1 MDLPGYIKDFLQMN
15 YYIPAEELALPF
27 DQMPPYLRELI
38 TTKCMDLAE
47 NGEMSP
53 KNEQEILNEAR
64 KQFQS
69 DIDSD
74 ITKSQDSQVNN
85 FVAHHQKL
93 TELIAAAEKHEKNL
107 SDFSKTAVLLAA
119 KRMASDEYADTP
131 KTLDNFLQVKE
142 EIATELQVKYFT
154 ARYFET
160 HGLNPEN
167 ADTFHEKTLEDIAV
181 ISQMVQSGRTDQ
193 IAARFNLPDTKE
205 AQDAAKGATL
215 SFAGAELK
223 TFADKVEKRIKDS
236 PFVKSVNNLN
246 DSFQKK
252 YPKSYMAA
260 KLIGNTAAAVTLGPA
275 FSAYKAVAGIN
286 AMRKDF
292 AKFKNENPDKKGR
305 FWKFIASKE
314 GRKKLLEVSQNTVRI
329 IPSMRA
335 VGIALSAI
343 KNSANLKGSLQE
355 LKKNGFNKR
364 TMTRV
369 GIAAAGLLAV
379 SVTAAYANDEVADMV
394 NDCISNTFGSV
405 QDSVENVMDS
415 LQSAAPAMNMS
426 DMAADIDLNETASS
440 LNDVAVEPV
449 INDLPDPVQTPEVEM
464 EAVEVAEPP
473 VSEQPT
479 VTTSE
484 PQTAEVTEQS
494 VPEQPT
500 VTTPEPQTAAN
511 IQTQDQPTAAADLV
525 GGKEYSTFGDRNMLV
540 QSPDGSNS
548 ILFGDGTQKVTYQ
561 FSEGKISISAQ
572 GFSTASLT
580 EQDAAT
586 YNELL
591 NQAQTNGSAHPSF
604 DAQQAF
610 HKIKI
615 AEAIKAQY
623 AANPTPELEQ
633 QFEALSMTHRL
644 GMDRLDLG
652 KITDNPAELNVIP
665 DSTIQADAA
674 EYLQQNNGRESLTAT
689 AVNAPAQDQTTTAS
703 MDFNTQSQSMSATIH
718 HNDDSSTTI
727 NANRFGATATHN
739 TDEGYSQVN
748 VGKDG
753 KIGLQGRISRDVD
766 PTKEGVT
773 ATYVKYDTQDGS
785 AKTILTDNQTGRNVH
800 LSHDSTGEQIGLYS
814 DHDSKSI
821 KLTHDSEGF
830 NAKGHA
836 FKTQIGDTEVTNA
849 DFDLRNQSA
858 GATIHHNDDS
868 STTINAN
875 RFGATATHNT
885 DEGYSQVNVGKD
897 GKIGLQ
903 GRISRAADPTKEGVT
918 ATYVKYDTQ
927 DGSVKTVLTDNQTGR
942 NVSLSRDKSGIQ
954 ISTESNG
961 QTNAKVTIDR
971 SGINI
976 QGKSGRKVNV
986 GKVIGFIKGL
996 TR

>member
-47 NGEMSP
+47 NGEMSL
-53 KNEQEILNEAR
+53 KNEQEILDETR

-93 TELIAAAEKHEKNL
+93 TELVAAAEKHEKNL

-181 ISQMVQSGRTDQ
+181 ISQMVQSGRTNQ

-329 IPSMRA
+329 IPGMRA
-335 VGIALSAI
+335 VGIALSAV

-415 LQSAAPAMNMS
+415 LQSTAPAMDMP
-426 DMAADIDLNETASS
+426 DMAADIDLNEATSS
-440 LNDVAVEPV
+440 LNDVAAEPV
-449 INDLPDPVQTPEVEM
+449 INDLPDPVQAPEVET
-464 EAVEVAEPP
+464 EAAEVAEPP
-473 VSEQPT
+473 VPEQST
-479 VTTSE
+479 VTAPE
-484 PQTAEVTEQS
+484 PQTAE
-494 VPEQPT
+494 
-500 VTTPEPQTAAN
+500 N
-511 IQTQDQPTAAADLV
+511 IQTQDQPTAVADLI

-572 GFSTASLT
+572 GFSTTSLT

-665 DSTIQADAA
+665 DSTIQASAA
-674 EYLQQNNGRESLTAT
+674 EYLQQNNDRESFTAT
-689 AVNAPAQDQTTTAS
+689 AVNTPAQDQTTVS
-703 MDFNTQSQSMSATIH
+703 INNFNLRDRSVSGTLH
-718 HNDDSSTTI
+718 HDNGTET
-727 NANRFGATATHN
+727 F
-739 TDEGYSQVN
+739 VN
-748 VGKDG
+748 VNNSAAEISHKDGDSFHNVSIGKDG
-753 KIGLQGRISRDVD
+753 SVGLHGRIARDID
-766 PTKEGVT
+766 PTKDGVT
-773 ATYVKYDTQDGS
+773 MNDMTYNTEKMTGS
-785 AKTILTDNQTGRNVH
+785 VTLTDNQSGDNVVISH
-800 LSHDSTGEQIGLYS
+800 GTSQDQIGLYNNIGSKNIKLSHDSQ
-814 DHDSKSI
+814 
-821 KLTHDSEGF
+821 GF
-830 NAKGHA
+830 NVKGHA
-836 FKTQIGDTEVTNA
+836 FKTEIGDTEVTNA
-849 DFDLRNQSA
+849 NFNLRDRSVS
-858 GATIHHNDDS
+858 GTLHHDNG
-868 STTINAN
+868 TETFVNAN
-875 RFGATATHNT
+875 NSAAEISHKDGDSFHNV
-885 DEGYSQVNVGKD
+885 SVGKD
-897 GKIGLQ
+897 GSVGLH
-903 GRISRAADPTKEGVT
+903 GRIARAADPTKDGVTMTDFTYDTHKGSVGAVITDNDSGREVSISRNKEGVEISSG
-918 ATYVKYDTQ
+918 
-927 DGSVKTVLTDNQTGR
+927 DGIKT
-942 NVSLSRDKSGIQ
+942 NVS
-954 ISTESNG
+954 
-961 QTNAKVTIDR
+961 VTLGKD
-971 SGINI
+971 GINI
-976 QGKSGRKVNV
+976 QGKNGRKVNV

>member
-38 TTKCMDLAE
+38 TTKCMNLAE

-53 KNEQEILNEAR
+53 KNEEEILDETR

-85 FVAHHQKL
+85 FIIHHQKL

-107 SDFSKTAVLLAA
+107 SDFSRTAVLLAA

-160 HGLNPEN
+160 HGLKPEN
-167 ADTFHEKTLEDIAV
+167 ADTFHEQTLQDIAA
-181 ISQMVQSGRTDQ
+181 IAQMVQNNQTDR

-236 PFVKSVNNLN
+236 PFVKSVNQLN

-260 KLIGNTAAAVTLGPA
+260 KLVGNTAAAITLGPA

-314 GRKKLLEVSQNTVRI
+314 GRKKLLEVSQNTIRI
-329 IPSMRA
+329 IPGMRA
-335 VGIALSAI
+335 VGIALSAV
-343 KNSANLKGSLQE
+343 KNSANLKGSLQD

-364 TMTRV
+364 TMTKV

-405 QDSVENVMDS
+405 QDSVENVIDS
-415 LQSAAPAMNMS
+415 LQNTAPAMDMS
-426 DMAADIDLNETASS
+426 AMASGIDLNEATSS
-440 LNDVAVEPV
+440 LNDIAVEPV
-449 INDLPDPVQTPEVEM
+449 INDLPDPVQTPEIEM
-464 EAVEVAEPP
+464 PAAEVAEPT
-473 VSEQPT
+473 VSEQPA

-484 PQTAEVTEQS
+484 PQTAED
-494 VPEQPT
+494 
-500 VTTPEPQTAAN
+500 
-511 IQTQDQPTAAADLV
+511 IHTQDQPTAAADLV

-561 FSEGKISISAQ
+561 FSEGSIKVSAE
-572 GFSTASLT
+572 GFSADSLT
-580 EQDAAT
+580 DQDAAT
-586 YNELL
+586 YNDLL
-591 NQAQTNGSAHPSF
+591 RQAQANGASHPAF
-604 DAQQAF
+604 EAQKAF
-610 HKIKI
+610 HQIKI

-644 GMDRLDLG
+644 GLERLDLG
-652 KITDNPAELNVIP
+652 NISDNPAQLNVLNVQETMQAAP
-665 DSTIQADAA
+665 DITDTVVEPAVSEQPAA
-674 EYLQQNNGRESLTAT
+674 ATTLTG
-689 AVNAPAQDQTTTAS
+689 
-703 MDFNTQSQSMSATIH
+703 DFNTQSQSMSATIH
-718 HNDDSSTTI
+718 HDNGSSTTV
-727 NANRFGATATHN
+727 NANRFGMTATHN
-739 TDEGYSQVN
+739 TEDGYTQVG

-753 KIGLQGRISRDVD
+753 QVGLQGRISRDVD
-766 PTKEGVT
+766 PTKEGAT
-773 ATYVKYDTQDGS
+773 ATYTKYDTQEGS
-785 AKTILTDNQTGRNVH
+785 AKVILTDNQTGSNVQI
-800 LSHDSTGEQIGLYS
+800 SHGSTGEQIGLYS

-836 FKTQIGDTEVTNA
+836 FKTQIGDTEVSNA
-849 DFDLRNQSA
+849 DFDLRNQTA
-858 GATIHHNDDS
+858 GATIHHDNGS
-868 STTINAN
+868 STTVNAN
-875 RFGATATHNT
+875 RFGMTATHNT
-885 DEGYSQVNVGKD
+885 EDGYTQAEIGKD
-897 GKIGLQ
+897 GKIGLH

-927 DGSVKTVLTDNQTGR
+927 EGSAKVVLTDNQTGR
-942 NVSLSRDKSGIQ
+942 NVSVSHDKSGIQ
-954 ISTESNG
+954 IGTESNG

>member
-47 NGEMSP
+47 NGEMSL
-53 KNEQEILNEAR
+53 KNEQEILDETR

-93 TELIAAAEKHEKNL
+93 TELVAAAEKHEKNL

-181 ISQMVQSGRTDQ
+181 ISQMVQSGRTNQ

-329 IPSMRA
+329 IPGMRA
-335 VGIALSAI
+335 VGIALSAV

-415 LQSAAPAMNMS
+415 LQSTAPAMDMP
-426 DMAADIDLNETASS
+426 DMAADIDLNEATSS
-440 LNDVAVEPV
+440 LNDVAAEPV
-449 INDLPDPVQTPEVEM
+449 INDLPDPVQAPEVET
-464 EAVEVAEPP
+464 EAAEVTEPP
-473 VSEQPT
+473 VPEQST
-479 VTTSE
+479 VTAPE
-484 PQTAEVTEQS
+484 PQTAE
-494 VPEQPT
+494 
-500 VTTPEPQTAAN
+500 N
-511 IQTQDQPTAAADLV
+511 IQTQDQPTAVADLI

-572 GFSTASLT
+572 GFSTTSLT

-665 DSTIQADAA
+665 DSTIQASAA
-674 EYLQQNNGRESLTAT
+674 EYLQQNNDRESFTAT
-689 AVNAPAQDQTTTAS
+689 AVNTPAQDQTTVS
-703 MDFNTQSQSMSATIH
+703 INNFNLRDRSVSGTLHHDNGTETFVNVNNSAAEISH
-718 HNDDSSTTI
+718 KDGDSFHNVS
-727 NANRFGATATHN
+727 
-739 TDEGYSQVN
+739 

-753 KIGLQGRISRDVD
+753 SVGLHGRIARDID
-766 PTKEGVT
+766 PTKDGVT
-773 ATYVKYDTQDGS
+773 MNDMTYNTEKMTGS
-785 AKTILTDNQTGRNVH
+785 VTLTDNQSGDNVVISH
-800 LSHDSTGEQIGLYS
+800 GTSQDQIGLYNNIGSKNIKLSHDSQ
-814 DHDSKSI
+814 
-821 KLTHDSEGF
+821 GF
-830 NAKGHA
+830 NVKGHA
-836 FKTQIGDTEVTNA
+836 FKTEIGDTEVTNA
-849 DFDLRNQSA
+849 NFNLRDRSVSGTLHHDNGTETFVNVNNSA
-858 GATIHHNDDS
+858 AEISHKDGDSFHNVS
-868 STTINAN
+868 
-875 RFGATATHNT
+875 
-885 DEGYSQVNVGKD
+885 VGKD
-897 GKIGLQ
+897 GSVGLH
-903 GRISRAADPTKEGVT
+903 GRIARAADPTKDGVTMTDFTYDTHKGSVGAVITDNDSGREVSISRNKEGVEISSG
-918 ATYVKYDTQ
+918 
-927 DGSVKTVLTDNQTGR
+927 DGIKT
-942 NVSLSRDKSGIQ
+942 NVS
-954 ISTESNG
+954 
-961 QTNAKVTIDR
+961 VTLGKD
-971 SGINI
+971 GINI
-976 QGKSGRKVNV
+976 QGKNGRKVNV

>member
-47 NGEMSP
+47 NGEMSL
-53 KNEQEILNEAR
+53 KNEQEILDETR

-93 TELIAAAEKHEKNL
+93 TELVAAAEKHEKNL

-181 ISQMVQSGRTDQ
+181 ISQMVQSGRTNQ

-329 IPSMRA
+329 IPGMRA
-335 VGIALSAI
+335 VGIALSAV

-405 QDSVENVMDS
+405 QDSVENVMVS
-415 LQSAAPAMNMS
+415 LQSTAPAMDMP
-426 DMAADIDLNETASS
+426 DMAADIDLNEATSS
-440 LNDVAVEPV
+440 LNDVAAEPV
-449 INDLPDPVQTPEVEM
+449 INDLPDPVQAPEVET
-464 EAVEVAEPP
+464 EAAEVAEPP
-473 VSEQPT
+473 VPEQST
-479 VTTSE
+479 VTAPE
-484 PQTAEVTEQS
+484 PQTAEVTEPP
-494 VPEQPT
+494 VPEQST
-500 VTTPEPQTAAN
+500 VTAPEPQTAEN
-511 IQTQDQPTAAADLV
+511 IQTQDQPTAVADLI

-572 GFSTASLT
+572 GFSTTSLT

-665 DSTIQADAA
+665 DSTIQASAA
-674 EYLQQNNGRESLTAT
+674 EYLQQNNDRESFTAT
-689 AVNAPAQDQTTTAS
+689 AVNTPAQDQTTVS
-703 MDFNTQSQSMSATIH
+703 INNFNLRDRSVSGTLH
-718 HNDDSSTTI
+718 HDNGTETFV
-727 NANRFGATATHN
+727 NANNSAAEISHKDGDSFHN
-739 TDEGYSQVN
+739 VS

-753 KIGLQGRISRDVD
+753 SVGLHGRI
-766 PTKEGVT
+766 
-773 ATYVKYDTQDGS
+773 A
-785 AKTILTDNQTGRNVH
+785 
-800 LSHDSTGEQIGLYS
+800 
-814 DHDSKSI
+814 
-821 KLTHDSEGF
+821 
-830 NAKGHA
+830 
-836 FKTQIGDTEVTNA
+836 
-849 DFDLRNQSA
+849 
-858 GATIHHNDDS
+858 
-868 STTINAN
+868 
-875 RFGATATHNT
+875 
-885 DEGYSQVNVGKD
+885 
-897 GKIGLQ
+897 
-903 GRISRAADPTKEGVT
+903 RAADPTKDGVTMTDFTYDTHKGSVGAVITDNDSGREVSISRNKEGVEISSG
-918 ATYVKYDTQ
+918 
-927 DGSVKTVLTDNQTGR
+927 DGIKT
-942 NVSLSRDKSGIQ
+942 NVS
-954 ISTESNG
+954 
-961 QTNAKVTIDR
+961 VTLGKD
-971 SGINI
+971 GINI
-976 QGKSGRKVNV
+976 QGKNGRKVNV

>member
-27 DQMPPYLRELI
+27 DQMPAYLRELI

-47 NGEMSP
+47 NGEMFP
-53 KNEQEILNEAR
+53 KSEEGILNEAR

-74 ITKSQDSQVNN
+74 ITKSQDSQINN

-107 SDFSKTAVLLAA
+107 SDFSKAAVLLAA

-142 EIATELQVKYFT
+142 EITTELQVKYFT

-181 ISQMVQSGRTDQ
+181 ISQMVQNGRTDQ

-314 GRKKLLEVSQNTVRI
+314 GRKKLLEVSRNTVRV
-329 IPSMRA
+329 IPGMRA
-335 VGIALSAI
+335 VGIALSAV

-379 SVTAAYANDEVADMV
+379 SVTAAYMNDEVADMV

-405 QDSVENVMDS
+405 QDSVENVIDS
-415 LQSAAPAMNMS
+415 LQNTAPAMDMS

-440 LNDVAVEPV
+440 LNDIAVDPV
-449 INDLPDPVQTPEVEM
+449 NDLPDPVQTPEVEM
-464 EAVEVAEPP
+464 EAAEVMEQSVP
-473 VSEQPT
+473 EQPT
-479 VTTSE
+479 VTTPE

-511 IQTQDQPTAAADLV
+511 IQTQDQPTAAADLI

-591 NQAQTNGSAHPSF
+591 NQAQTSGSAHPSF

-674 EYLQQNNGRESLTAT
+674 EYLQQNNDRESLTAT
-689 AVNAPAQDQTTTAS
+689 AVNASAQDQTTVS
-703 MDFNTQSQSMSATIH
+703 INNFNLRDQSVSGTLHHENGTETFVNANNSAAEITHKDGDSFHSATI
-718 HNDDSSTTI
+718 
-727 NANRFGATATHN
+727 
-739 TDEGYSQVN
+739 
-748 VGKDG
+748 GKDG
-753 KIGLQGRISRDVD
+753 SVGLHGRIARDID
-766 PTKEGVT
+766 PTKDGVT
-773 ATYVKYDTQDGS
+773 MSDMTYNTEKMTGS
-785 AKTILTDNQTGRNVH
+785 VTLTDNQSGDNVVISH
-800 LSHDSTGEQIGLYS
+800 GTSQDQIGLYNNIGSKNIKLSHDSQ
-814 DHDSKSI
+814 
-821 KLTHDSEGF
+821 GF
-830 NAKGHA
+830 NVKGHA
-836 FKTQIGDTEVTNA
+836 FKTEIGDTEVTNA
-849 DFDLRNQSA
+849 NFNLRDRSVSGTLHHENGTETFINTNNSA
-858 GATIHHNDDS
+858 AEITHKDGDS
-868 STTINAN
+868 FHSAAI
-875 RFGATATHNT
+875 
-885 DEGYSQVNVGKD
+885 GKD
-897 GKIGLQ
+897 GSVGLH
-903 GRISRAADPTKEGVT
+903 GRIARAADPTKDGVTVTDFAYDTHKGSVGAVITDNDSGREVSISRNKEGV
-918 ATYVKYDTQ
+918 KISSG
-927 DGSVKTVLTDNQTGR
+927 DGVRT
-942 NVSLSRDKSGIQ
+942 NVS
-954 ISTESNG
+954 
-961 QTNAKVTIDR
+961 VTLGKD
-971 SGINI
+971 GINI

>member
-47 NGEMSP
+47 NGEMSL
-53 KNEQEILNEAR
+53 KNEQEILDETR

-93 TELIAAAEKHEKNL
+93 TELVAAAEKHEKNL

-181 ISQMVQSGRTDQ
+181 ISQMVQSGRTNQ

-329 IPSMRA
+329 IPGMRA
-335 VGIALSAI
+335 VGIALSAV

-415 LQSAAPAMNMS
+415 LQSTAPAMDMP
-426 DMAADIDLNETASS
+426 DMAADIDLNEATSS
-440 LNDVAVEPV
+440 LNDVAAEPV
-449 INDLPDPVQTPEVEM
+449 INDLPDPVQAPEVET
-464 EAVEVAEPP
+464 EAAEVTEPP
-473 VSEQPT
+473 VPEQST
-479 VTTSE
+479 VTAPE
-484 PQTAEVTEQS
+484 PQTAE
-494 VPEQPT
+494 
-500 VTTPEPQTAAN
+500 N
-511 IQTQDQPTAAADLV
+511 IQTQDQPTAVADLI

-572 GFSTASLT
+572 GFSTTSLT

-665 DSTIQADAA
+665 DSTIQASAA
-674 EYLQQNNGRESLTAT
+674 EYLQQNNDRESFTAT
-689 AVNAPAQDQTTTAS
+689 AVNTPAQDQTTVS
-703 MDFNTQSQSMSATIH
+703 INNFNLRDRSVSGTLH
-718 HNDDSSTTI
+718 HDNGTET
-727 NANRFGATATHN
+727 F
-739 TDEGYSQVN
+739 VN
-748 VGKDG
+748 VNNSAAEISHKDGDSFHNVSIGKDG
-753 KIGLQGRISRDVD
+753 SVGLHGRIARDID
-766 PTKEGVT
+766 PTKDGVT
-773 ATYVKYDTQDGS
+773 MNDMTYNTEKMTGS
-785 AKTILTDNQTGRNVH
+785 VTLTDNQSGDNVVISH
-800 LSHDSTGEQIGLYS
+800 GTSQDQIGLYNNIGSKNIKLSHDSQ
-814 DHDSKSI
+814 
-821 KLTHDSEGF
+821 GF
-830 NAKGHA
+830 NVKGHA
-836 FKTQIGDTEVTNA
+836 FKTEIGDTEVTNA
-849 DFDLRNQSA
+849 NFNLRDRSVS
-858 GATIHHNDDS
+858 GTLHHDNG
-868 STTINAN
+868 TETFVNAN
-875 RFGATATHNT
+875 NSAAEISHKDGDSFHNV
-885 DEGYSQVNVGKD
+885 SVGKD
-897 GKIGLQ
+897 GSVGLH
-903 GRISRAADPTKEGVT
+903 GRIARAADPTKDGVTMTDFTYDTHKGSVGAVITDNDSGREVSISRNKEGVEISSG
-918 ATYVKYDTQ
+918 
-927 DGSVKTVLTDNQTGR
+927 DGIKT
-942 NVSLSRDKSGIQ
+942 NVS
-954 ISTESNG
+954 
-961 QTNAKVTIDR
+961 VTLGKD
-971 SGINI
+971 GINI
-976 QGKSGRKVNV
+976 QGKNGRKVNV

>member
-47 NGEMSP
+47 NGEMSL
-53 KNEQEILNEAR
+53 KNEQEILDETR

-93 TELIAAAEKHEKNL
+93 TELVAAAEKHEKNL

-181 ISQMVQSGRTDQ
+181 ISQMVQSGRTNQ

-329 IPSMRA
+329 IPGMRA
-335 VGIALSAI
+335 VGIALSAV

-415 LQSAAPAMNMS
+415 LQSTAPAMDMP
-426 DMAADIDLNETASS
+426 DMAADIDLNEATSS
-440 LNDVAVEPV
+440 LNDVAAEPV
-449 INDLPDPVQTPEVEM
+449 INDLPDPVQAPEVET
-464 EAVEVAEPP
+464 EAAEVTEPP
-473 VSEQPT
+473 VPEQST
-479 VTTSE
+479 VTAPE
-484 PQTAEVTEQS
+484 PQTAE
-494 VPEQPT
+494 
-500 VTTPEPQTAAN
+500 N
-511 IQTQDQPTAAADLV
+511 IQTQDQPTAVADLI

-572 GFSTASLT
+572 GFSTTSLT

-665 DSTIQADAA
+665 DSTIQASAA
-674 EYLQQNNGRESLTAT
+674 EYLQQNNDRESFTAT
-689 AVNAPAQDQTTTAS
+689 AVNTPAQDQTTVS
-703 MDFNTQSQSMSATIH
+703 INNFNLRDRSVSGTLH
-718 HNDDSSTTI
+718 HDNGTET
-727 NANRFGATATHN
+727 F
-739 TDEGYSQVN
+739 VN
-748 VGKDG
+748 VNNSAAEISHKDGDSFHNVSIGKDG
-753 KIGLQGRISRDVD
+753 SVGLHGRIARDID
-766 PTKEGVT
+766 PTKDGVT
-773 ATYVKYDTQDGS
+773 MNDMTYNTEKMTGS
-785 AKTILTDNQTGRNVH
+785 VTLTDNQSGDNVVISH
-800 LSHDSTGEQIGLYS
+800 GTSQDQIGLYNNIGSKNIKLSHDSQ
-814 DHDSKSI
+814 
-821 KLTHDSEGF
+821 GF
-830 NAKGHA
+830 NVKGHA
-836 FKTQIGDTEVTNA
+836 FKTEIGDTEVTNA
-849 DFDLRNQSA
+849 NFNLRARSVS
-858 GATIHHNDDS
+858 GTLHHDNG
-868 STTINAN
+868 TETFVNAN
-875 RFGATATHNT
+875 NSAAEISHKDGDSFHNV
-885 DEGYSQVNVGKD
+885 SVGKD
-897 GKIGLQ
+897 GSVGLH
-903 GRISRAADPTKEGVT
+903 GRIARAADPTKDGVTMTDFTYDTHKGSVGAVITDNDSGREVSISRNKEGVEISSG
-918 ATYVKYDTQ
+918 
-927 DGSVKTVLTDNQTGR
+927 DGIKT
-942 NVSLSRDKSGIQ
+942 NVS
-954 ISTESNG
+954 
-961 QTNAKVTIDR
+961 VTLGKD
-971 SGINI
+971 GINI
-976 QGKSGRKVNV
+976 QGKNGRKVNV

>member
-47 NGEMSP
+47 NGEMSL
-53 KNEQEILNEAR
+53 KNEQEILDETR

-93 TELIAAAEKHEKNL
+93 TELVAAAEKHEKNL

-181 ISQMVQSGRTDQ
+181 ISQMVQSGRTNQ

-329 IPSMRA
+329 IPGMRA
-335 VGIALSAI
+335 VGIALSAV

-415 LQSAAPAMNMS
+415 LQSTAPAMDMP
-426 DMAADIDLNETASS
+426 DMAADIDLNEATSS
-440 LNDVAVEPV
+440 LNDVAAEPV
-449 INDLPDPVQTPEVEM
+449 INDLPDPVQAPEVET
-464 EAVEVAEPP
+464 EAAEVAEPP
-473 VSEQPT
+473 VPEQST
-479 VTTSE
+479 VTAPE
-484 PQTAEVTEQS
+484 PQTAEVTELP
-494 VPEQPT
+494 VPEQST
-500 VTTPEPQTAAN
+500 VTAPEPQTAEN
-511 IQTQDQPTAAADLV
+511 IQTQDQPTAVADLI

-572 GFSTASLT
+572 GFSTTSLT

-665 DSTIQADAA
+665 DSTIQASAA
-674 EYLQQNNGRESLTAT
+674 EYLQQNNDRESFTAT
-689 AVNAPAQDQTTTAS
+689 AVNTPAQDQTTVS
-703 MDFNTQSQSMSATIH
+703 INNFNLRDRSVSGTLHHDNGTETFVNVNNSAAEISH
-718 HNDDSSTTI
+718 KDGDSFHNVS
-727 NANRFGATATHN
+727 
-739 TDEGYSQVN
+739 

-753 KIGLQGRISRDVD
+753 SVGLHGRIARDID
-766 PTKEGVT
+766 PTKDGVT
-773 ATYVKYDTQDGS
+773 MNDMTYNTEKMTGS
-785 AKTILTDNQTGRNVH
+785 VTLTDNQSGDNVVISH
-800 LSHDSTGEQIGLYS
+800 GTSQDQIGLYNNIGSKNIKLSHDSQ
-814 DHDSKSI
+814 
-821 KLTHDSEGF
+821 GF
-830 NAKGHA
+830 NVKGHA
-836 FKTQIGDTEVTNA
+836 FKTEIGDTEVTNA
-849 DFDLRNQSA
+849 NFNLRDRSVS
-858 GATIHHNDDS
+858 GTLHHDNG
-868 STTINAN
+868 TETFVNAN
-875 RFGATATHNT
+875 NSAAEISHKDGDSFHNV
-885 DEGYSQVNVGKD
+885 SVGKD
-897 GKIGLQ
+897 GSVGLH
-903 GRISRAADPTKEGVT
+903 GRIARAADPTKDGVTMTDFTYDTHKGSVGAVITDNDSGREVSISRNKEGVEISSG
-918 ATYVKYDTQ
+918 
-927 DGSVKTVLTDNQTGR
+927 DGIKT
-942 NVSLSRDKSGIQ
+942 NVS
-954 ISTESNG
+954 
-961 QTNAKVTIDR
+961 VTLGKD
-971 SGINI
+971 GINI
-976 QGKSGRKVNV
+976 QGKNGRKVNV

>member
-47 NGEMSP
+47 NGEMSL
-53 KNEQEILNEAR
+53 KNEQEILDETR

-93 TELIAAAEKHEKNL
+93 TELVAAAEKHEKNL

-181 ISQMVQSGRTDQ
+181 ISQMVQSGRTNQ

-329 IPSMRA
+329 IPGMRA
-335 VGIALSAI
+335 VGIALSAV

-415 LQSAAPAMNMS
+415 LQSTAPAMDMP
-426 DMAADIDLNETASS
+426 DMAADIDLNEATSS
-440 LNDVAVEPV
+440 LNDVAAEPV
-449 INDLPDPVQTPEVEM
+449 INDLPDPVQAPEVET
-464 EAVEVAEPP
+464 EAAEVAEPP
-473 VSEQPT
+473 VPEQST
-479 VTTSE
+479 VTAPE
-484 PQTAEVTEQS
+484 PQTAE
-494 VPEQPT
+494 
-500 VTTPEPQTAAN
+500 N
-511 IQTQDQPTAAADLV
+511 IQTQDQPTAVADLI

-572 GFSTASLT
+572 GFSTTSLT

-665 DSTIQADAA
+665 DSTIQASAA
-674 EYLQQNNGRESLTAT
+674 EYLQQNNDRESFTAT
-689 AVNAPAQDQTTTAS
+689 AVNTPAQDQTTVS
-703 MDFNTQSQSMSATIH
+703 INNFNLRDRSVSGTLH
-718 HNDDSSTTI
+718 HDNGTETFV
-727 NANRFGATATHN
+727 NANNSAAEISHKDGDSFHN
-739 TDEGYSQVN
+739 VS

-753 KIGLQGRISRDVD
+753 SVGLHGRI
-766 PTKEGVT
+766 
-773 ATYVKYDTQDGS
+773 A
-785 AKTILTDNQTGRNVH
+785 
-800 LSHDSTGEQIGLYS
+800 
-814 DHDSKSI
+814 
-821 KLTHDSEGF
+821 
-830 NAKGHA
+830 
-836 FKTQIGDTEVTNA
+836 
-849 DFDLRNQSA
+849 
-858 GATIHHNDDS
+858 
-868 STTINAN
+868 
-875 RFGATATHNT
+875 
-885 DEGYSQVNVGKD
+885 
-897 GKIGLQ
+897 
-903 GRISRAADPTKEGVT
+903 RAADPTKDGVTMTDFTYDTHKGSVGAVITDNDSGREVSISRNKEGVEISSG
-918 ATYVKYDTQ
+918 
-927 DGSVKTVLTDNQTGR
+927 DGIKT
-942 NVSLSRDKSGIQ
+942 NVS
-954 ISTESNG
+954 
-961 QTNAKVTIDR
+961 VTLGKD
-971 SGINI
+971 GINI
-976 QGKSGRKVNV
+976 QGKNGRKVNV

>member
-47 NGEMSP
+47 NGEMSL
-53 KNEQEILNEAR
+53 KNEQEILDETR

-93 TELIAAAEKHEKNL
+93 TELVAAAEKHEKNL

-181 ISQMVQSGRTDQ
+181 ISQMVQSGRTNQ

-329 IPSMRA
+329 IPGMRA
-335 VGIALSAI
+335 VGIALSAV

-415 LQSAAPAMNMS
+415 LQSTAPAMDMP
-426 DMAADIDLNETASS
+426 DMAADIDLNEATSS
-440 LNDVAVEPV
+440 LNDVAAEPV
-449 INDLPDPVQTPEVEM
+449 INDLPDPVQAPEVET
-464 EAVEVAEPP
+464 EAAEVAEPP
-473 VSEQPT
+473 VPEQST
-479 VTTSE
+479 VTAPE
-484 PQTAEVTEQS
+484 PQTAE
-494 VPEQPT
+494 
-500 VTTPEPQTAAN
+500 N
-511 IQTQDQPTAAADLV
+511 IQTQDQPTAVADLI

-572 GFSTASLT
+572 GFSTTSLT

-665 DSTIQADAA
+665 DSTIQASAA
-674 EYLQQNNGRESLTAT
+674 EYLQQNNDRESFTAT
-689 AVNAPAQDQTTTAS
+689 AVNTPAQDQTTVS
-703 MDFNTQSQSMSATIH
+703 INNFNLRDRSVSGTLH
-718 HNDDSSTTI
+718 HDNGTETFV
-727 NANRFGATATHN
+727 NANNSAAEISHKDGDSFHN
-739 TDEGYSQVN
+739 VS

-753 KIGLQGRISRDVD
+753 SVGLHGRIARDID
-766 PTKEGVT
+766 PTKDGVT
-773 ATYVKYDTQDGS
+773 MNDMTYNTEKMTGS
-785 AKTILTDNQTGRNVH
+785 VTLTDNQSGDNVVISH
-800 LSHDSTGEQIGLYS
+800 GTSQDQIGLYNNIGSKNIKLSHDSQ
-814 DHDSKSI
+814 
-821 KLTHDSEGF
+821 GF
-830 NAKGHA
+830 NVKGHA
-836 FKTQIGDTEVTNA
+836 FKTEIGDTEVTNA
-849 DFDLRNQSA
+849 NFNLRDRSVS
-858 GATIHHNDDS
+858 GTLHHDNG
-868 STTINAN
+868 TETFVNAN
-875 RFGATATHNT
+875 NSAAEISHKDGDSFHNV
-885 DEGYSQVNVGKD
+885 SVGKD
-897 GKIGLQ
+897 GSVGLH
-903 GRISRAADPTKEGVT
+903 GRIARDIDPTKDGVTMTDFTYDTHKRSVGAVITDNDSGREVSISRNKEGVEISSG
-918 ATYVKYDTQ
+918 
-927 DGSVKTVLTDNQTGR
+927 DGIKT
-942 NVSLSRDKSGIQ
+942 NVS
-954 ISTESNG
+954 
-961 QTNAKVTIDR
+961 VTLGKD
-971 SGINI
+971 GINI
-976 QGKSGRKVNV
+976 QGKNGRKVNV

>member
-47 NGEMSP
+47 NGEMSL
-53 KNEQEILNEAR
+53 KNEQEILDETR

-93 TELIAAAEKHEKNL
+93 TELVAAAEKHEKNL

-181 ISQMVQSGRTDQ
+181 ISQMVQSGRTNQ

-329 IPSMRA
+329 IPGMRA
-335 VGIALSAI
+335 VGIALSAV

-415 LQSAAPAMNMS
+415 LQSTAPAMDMP
-426 DMAADIDLNETASS
+426 DMAADIDLNEATSS
-440 LNDVAVEPV
+440 LNDVAAEPV
-449 INDLPDPVQTPEVEM
+449 INDLPDPVQAPEVET
-464 EAVEVAEPP
+464 EAAEVAEPP
-473 VSEQPT
+473 VPEQST
-479 VTTSE
+479 VTAPE
-484 PQTAEVTEQS
+484 PQTAE
-494 VPEQPT
+494 
-500 VTTPEPQTAAN
+500 N
-511 IQTQDQPTAAADLV
+511 IQTQDQPTAVADLI

-572 GFSTASLT
+572 GFSTTSLT

-665 DSTIQADAA
+665 DSTIQASAA
-674 EYLQQNNGRESLTAT
+674 EYLQQNNDRESFTAT
-689 AVNAPAQDQTTTAS
+689 AVNTPAQDQTTVS
-703 MDFNTQSQSMSATIH
+703 INNFNLRDRSVSGTLH
-718 HNDDSSTTI
+718 HDNGTET
-727 NANRFGATATHN
+727 F
-739 TDEGYSQVN
+739 VN
-748 VGKDG
+748 VNNSAAEISHKDGDSFHNVSIGKDG
-753 KIGLQGRISRDVD
+753 SVGLHGRIARDID
-766 PTKEGVT
+766 PTKDGVT
-773 ATYVKYDTQDGS
+773 MNDMTYNTEKMTGS
-785 AKTILTDNQTGRNVH
+785 VTLTDNQSGDNVVISH
-800 LSHDSTGEQIGLYS
+800 GTSQDQIGLYNNIGSKNIKLSHDSQ
-814 DHDSKSI
+814 
-821 KLTHDSEGF
+821 GF
-830 NAKGHA
+830 NVKGHA
-836 FKTQIGDTEVTNA
+836 FKTEIGDTEVTNA
-849 DFDLRNQSA
+849 NFNLRDRSVSGTLHHDNGTETFVNVNNSA
-858 GATIHHNDDS
+858 AEISHKDGDSFHNVS
-868 STTINAN
+868 
-875 RFGATATHNT
+875 
-885 DEGYSQVNVGKD
+885 VGKD
-897 GKIGLQ
+897 GSVGLH
-903 GRISRAADPTKEGVT
+903 GRIARAADPTKDGVTMTDFTYDTHKGSVGAVITDNDSGREVSISRNKEGVEISSG
-918 ATYVKYDTQ
+918 
-927 DGSVKTVLTDNQTGR
+927 DGIKT
-942 NVSLSRDKSGIQ
+942 NVS
-954 ISTESNG
+954 
-961 QTNAKVTIDR
+961 VTLGKD
-971 SGINI
+971 GINI
-976 QGKSGRKVNV
+976 QGKNGRKVNV